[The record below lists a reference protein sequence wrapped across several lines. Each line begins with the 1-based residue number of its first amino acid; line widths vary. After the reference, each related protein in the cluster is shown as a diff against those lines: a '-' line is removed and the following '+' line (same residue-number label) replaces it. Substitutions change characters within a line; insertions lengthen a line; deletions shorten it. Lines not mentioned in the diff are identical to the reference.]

1 MIENATTVR
10 AIGFVLFILGL
21 FTLIINIVGVDLV
34 FLKWLYTMNVFASF
48 AIRLGMVIV
57 GMVMIFIGST
67 NFDRTEA

>member
-48 AIRLGMVIV
+48 AIRLGMVII